1 MFDFVLKPI
10 RSVVRA
16 MDQDALKPLE
26 ETEHETLEAVE
37 ALERVTVSIER
48 HVEVIETLATSVR

>member
-1 MFDFVLKPI
+1 
-10 RSVVRA
+10 